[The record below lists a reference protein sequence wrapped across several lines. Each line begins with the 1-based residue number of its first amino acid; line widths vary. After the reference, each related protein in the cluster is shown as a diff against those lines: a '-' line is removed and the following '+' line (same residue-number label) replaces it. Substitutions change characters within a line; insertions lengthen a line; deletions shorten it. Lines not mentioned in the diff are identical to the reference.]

1 MSAMQRKTGG
11 VVRTPTASQE
21 AQKAPECHKVET
33 VYGSMIDPFT
43 QQTYGGEPTLVGEI
57 KEGSWLDAQI
67 KAGKLRLV

>member
-1 MSAMQRKTGG
+1 MSVMQRKTGG
-11 VVRTPTASQE
+11 ATRAAAASQE
-21 AQKAPECHKVET
+21 AQRAPEHRRVET

-43 QQTYGGEPTLVGEI
+43 QQTYGGEPTPVGEI